1 MIPVALTRTFARRL
15 LPLVLAA
22 TGLFAVV
29 VPLAHH
35 LDARSRAVLAARE
48 RGERVAH
55 LLAEAVRDRPL
66 LWRYDAAKLAGR
78 LQQEGLLV
86 GPLIVR
92 DRENRPVALGG
103 PPTSSVAWARVP
115 VEVDG
120 VPVATVW
127 SGAPLGPLR
136 AESFRLLAGCLLL
149 AAVLGTLLFLFPVR
163 TVARAEERIAAL
175 LAERRV
181 ALQDDERR
189 RIARELHDGAGQALT
204 AARLQ
209 LLALRKRG
217 LAPEDAAQVEH
228 HLDEALEEV
237 RRSTSAL
244 IPAPLATLGFLGA
257 VRKHCASYSRAT
269 GLDISLDAPEELPEL
284 PPPIAAGL
292 YRIVQEA
299 LHNTARHAGAARASV
314 RVSHLRDAL
323 SLEFEDDGRGF
334 PDQASSQSI
343 RERVAGLGGAVDWPE
358 PGRSHL
364 RVRVPLA
371 GGVAA

>member
-1 MIPVALTRTFARRL
+1 MIPVALTRPFARRL

-22 TGLFAVV
+22 GTLFAVA
-29 VPLAHH
+29 VPLVDH
-35 LDARSRAVLAARE
+35 LDGRSRLVLSARE
-48 RGERVAH
+48 RGERVARI
-55 LLAEAVRDRPL
+55 LAESARDRPL

-78 LQQEGLLV
+78 LQQDGLLAA
-86 GPLIVR
+86 PLVVR
-92 DRENRPVALGG
+92 DRANRPVALDAR
-103 PPTSSVAWARVP
+103 PPAPVVWARVP

-127 SGAPLGPLR
+127 AGAPLAPLWS
-136 AESFRLLAGCLLL
+136 ESLRLFGVCLLL
-149 AAVLGTLLFLFPVR
+149 SVVLSASLFLFPVR

-181 ALQDDERR
+181 ALQDEERR

-209 LLALRKRG
+209 LLALRRRG
-217 LAPEDAAQVEH
+217 LAAEEAARVEH

-244 IPAPLATLGFLGA
+244 LPAPLAALGFLGA
-257 VRKHCASYSRAT
+257 IRKHCASYARAT
-269 GLDISLDAPEELPEL
+269 GVDISLEAPDELPEL
-284 PPPIAAGL
+284 PEPIAAGL

-299 LHNTARHAGAARASV
+299 LHNTVRPAGAGRAMV
-314 RVSHLRDAL
+314 RVSRAPDAL
-323 SLEFEDDGRGF
+323 SLEFDDDGRGF

-343 RERVAGLGGAVDWPE
+343 RERVAGLGGAVHWPE
-358 PGRSHL
+358 PGRAHL
-364 RVRVPLA
+364 RVRIPLTGA
-371 GGVAA
+371 TA

>member
-1 MIPVALTRTFARRL
+1 MIPVALTRPFARRL
-15 LPLVLAA
+15 LPLVLVA

-35 LDARSRAVLAARE
+35 LDARSRAVLGAGE
-48 RGERVAH
+48 RGGRMAH
-55 LLAEAVRDRPL
+55 VLAEAVRDRPL

-78 LQQEGLLV
+78 LQQEGLLD
-86 GPLIVR
+86 GPLVVR
-92 DRENRPVALGG
+92 DRENHPVALGG
-103 PPTSSVAWARVP
+103 PATTSVAWARVP
-115 VEVDG
+115 VAVDG

-127 SGAPLGPLR
+127 AGAPVGPLWH
-136 AESFRLLAGCLLL
+136 ETLRLLGGCLLL
-149 AAVLGTLLFLFPVR
+149 ASVLGGLLFLFPVR

-181 ALQDDERR
+181 ALQDEERR

-217 LAPEDAAQVEH
+217 LAAEDAAQVEH

-269 GLDISLDAPEELPEL
+269 GVDISLDAPEELPEL
-284 PPPIAAGL
+284 PPPMAAGL

-299 LHNTARHAGAARASV
+299 LHNTVRHAQAVRASV
-314 RVSHLRDAL
+314 RVSHLAGSL
-323 SLEFEDDGRGF
+323 SLEFDDDGRGF

-364 RVRVPLA
+364 RVRIPL
-371 GGVAA
+371 GGAAA

>member
-1 MIPVALTRTFARRL
+1 MIPVALTRPFARRL
-15 LPLVLAA
+15 LPLVLVAS
-22 TGLFAVV
+22 GLFAVV

-35 LDARSRAVLAARE
+35 LDARSRAVVRARE

-55 LLAEAVRDRPL
+55 VLAEAVRDRPL
-66 LWRYDAAKLAGR
+66 LWRYDAAKVSGR
-78 LQQEGLLV
+78 LQQEALL
-86 GPLIVR
+86 GEPLIVR
-92 DRENRPVALGG
+92 DRENRPVPLGSPG
-103 PPTSSVAWARVP
+103 SSAVAWARVP
-115 VEVDG
+115 VEVEG

-127 SGAPLGPLR
+127 SGAPLPPLWQ
-136 AESFRLLAGCLLL
+136 ESVRLLAGCLLL
-149 AAVLGTLLFLFPVR
+149 ASALGALLFLFPVR
-163 TVARAEERIAAL
+163 TVARAEERIAVL

-181 ALQDDERR
+181 ALQDEERR

-217 LAPEDAAQVEH
+217 LAPEDATQVEH

-244 IPAPLATLGFLGA
+244 LPAPLATLGFLGA
-257 VRKHCASYSRAT
+257 LRKHCASYARAT
-269 GLDISLDAPEELPEL
+269 GVDISLDAPDELPEL
-284 PPPIAAGL
+284 PPPMAAGL

-299 LHNTARHAGAARASV
+299 LHNTVRHAGAARASV

-323 SLEFEDDGRGF
+323 SLEFDDDGRGF

-343 RERVAGLGGAVDWPE
+343 RERVAGLGGAVDWPD

-364 RVRVPLA
+364 RVRVPL
-371 GGVAA
+371 GGATA

>member
-1 MIPVALTRTFARRL
+1 MIPVALTRPFARRL
-15 LPLVLAA
+15 LPLVLLAS
-22 TGLFAVV
+22 GLFAVV

-35 LDARSRAVLAARE
+35 LDARSRAVQAARE

-55 LLAEAVRDRPL
+55 VLAEAVRDRPL
-66 LWRYDAAKLAGR
+66 LWRYEAAKLSGR
-78 LQQEGLLV
+78 LQEDGLLA
-86 GPLIVR
+86 GPLVVR

-103 PPTSSVAWARVP
+103 ASTSPVAWARVA
-115 VEVDG
+115 VEVEG

-136 AESFRLLAGCLLL
+136 QESLRLLAACLLL
-149 AAVLGTLLFLFPVR
+149 ASVLGALLFLFPVR

-181 ALQDDERR
+181 ALQDEERR

-244 IPAPLATLGFLGA
+244 LPAPLATLGFLGA
-257 VRKHCASYSRAT
+257 VRKHCASYARAT
-269 GLDISLDAPEELPEL
+269 GVDISLEAPDQLPEL
-284 PPPIAAGL
+284 PPPMAAGL

-299 LHNTARHAGAARASV
+299 LHNTVRHAGAAHASV
-314 RVSHLRDAL
+314 RVSHVPDAL
-323 SLEFEDDGRGF
+323 SLEFDDDGRGF

-343 RERVAGLGGAVDWPE
+343 RERVAGLGGAVDWPD

-364 RVRVPLA
+364 RVRIPL
-371 GGVAA
+371 GGAPA

>member
-1 MIPVALTRTFARRL
+1 MIPVALTRPFARRL
-15 LPLVLAA
+15 LPLVLVAS
-22 TGLFAVV
+22 GLFAVV

-35 LDARSRAVLAARE
+35 LDGRSRLVQSARE
-48 RGERVAH
+48 RGERIAH
-55 LLAEAVRDRPL
+55 VLAEAVRDRPL
-66 LWRYDAAKLAGR
+66 LWRYDAAKLSSR
-78 LQQEGLLV
+78 LQLDGLLGTPIV
-86 GPLIVR
+86 VR
-92 DRENRPVALGG
+92 DRANRPVPVGG
-103 PPTSSVAWARVP
+103 PATSPLAWARVP

-120 VPVATVW
+120 VPVAMVW
-127 SGAPLGPLR
+127 AGAPLGPLWQ
-136 AESFRLLAGCLLL
+136 ETLRLFAGCLLL
-149 AAVLGTLLFLFPVR
+149 ASILGASLFLFPVR

-181 ALQDDERR
+181 ALQDEERR

-217 LAPEDAAQVEH
+217 LAVEDAAQVEH

-244 IPAPLATLGFLGA
+244 LPAPLAALGLVGA
-257 VRKHCASYSRAT
+257 LRKHCASYARAT
-269 GLDISLDAPEELPEL
+269 GIDISLEVPDQLPEL
-284 PPPIAAGL
+284 PAPMAAGL

-299 LHNTARHAGAARASV
+299 LHNTVRHAGAGRASV
-314 RVSHLRDAL
+314 RVSRSTNAL
-323 SLEFEDDGRGF
+323 ALEFDDDGRGF

-358 PGRSHL
+358 PGRAHL
-364 RVRVPLA
+364 RVHIPL
-371 GGVAA
+371 GGGAA

>member
-1 MIPVALTRTFARRL
+1 MIPVTLTRPFARRL
-15 LPLVLAA
+15 APLVLVA

-48 RGERVAH
+48 RGERVARV
-55 LLAEAVRDRPL
+55 LAEAVRDRPL
-66 LWRYDAAKLAGR
+66 LWRYDAAKLSGR
-78 LQQEGLLV
+78 LQQEGLL
-86 GPLIVR
+86 GDPLVVR
-92 DRENRPVALGG
+92 DRDNHPVALGR
-103 PPTSSVAWARVP
+103 PATMSVAWARVP
-115 VEVDG
+115 VLVEA

-127 SGAPLGPLR
+127 TGAPLGPLWQ
-136 AESFRLLAGCLLL
+136 ETLRLLTGCLLL
-149 AAVLGTLLFLFPVR
+149 ATALGSLLFLFPVR

-217 LAPEDAAQVEH
+217 LSAEDAAQVEH

-244 IPAPLATLGFLGA
+244 IPAPLAALGFLGA

-269 GLDISLDAPEELPEL
+269 GLDISVDAPEDLPEL
-284 PPPIAAGL
+284 PPPMAAGL

-299 LHNTARHAGAARASV
+299 LHNTVRHAGAARASV
-314 RVSHLRDAL
+314 RVSHLSDAL
-323 SLEFEDDGRGF
+323 SLEFDDDGRGF

-343 RERVAGLGGAVDWPE
+343 RERVAGMGGAVDWPE

-364 RVRVPLA
+364 KVRIPL
-371 GGVAA
+371 GGAAA

>member
-1 MIPVALTRTFARRL
+1 MIPVTLTRPFARRL
-15 LPLVLAA
+15 LPLVLVA

-35 LDARSRAVLAARE
+35 LDTRSRAVLAARE
-48 RGERVAH
+48 RGQRVAH

-66 LWRYDAAKLAGR
+66 LWRYEASKLSGR
-78 LQQEGLLV
+78 LQEEGLL
-86 GPLIVR
+86 GMPLVVR
-92 DRENRPVALGG
+92 DRMNRPVPLGG
-103 PPTSSVAWARVP
+103 PPPDSVAWARVP

-120 VPVATVW
+120 IPVATVW

-136 AESFRLLAGCLLL
+136 SESFRLFGGCLLL
-149 AAVLGTLLFLFPVR
+149 AAVLGALLFLFPVR

-181 ALQDDERR
+181 ALQDEERR

-217 LAPEDAAQVEH
+217 LAAEDAALVEH

-244 IPAPLATLGFLGA
+244 LPAPLAALGFLGA
-257 VRKHCASYSRAT
+257 VRKHCASYARAT
-269 GLDISLDAPEELPEL
+269 GLDISLEVPDQLPEL
-284 PPPIAAGL
+284 PGPMAAGL

-299 LHNTARHAGAARASV
+299 LHNTVRHAGAAHASV
-314 RVSHLRDAL
+314 RVSHVPDAL
-323 SLEFEDDGRGF
+323 SLEFDDDGRGF
-334 PDQASSQSI
+334 PDQASSSSI
-343 RERVAGLGGAVDWPE
+343 HERVAGLGGAVDWPD

-364 RVRVPLA
+364 RVRIPL
-371 GGVAA
+371 GGVPA

>member
-1 MIPVALTRTFARRL
+1 V
-15 LPLVLAA
+15 
-22 TGLFAVV
+22 
-29 VPLAHH
+29 
-35 LDARSRAVLAARE
+35 
-48 RGERVAH
+48 
-55 LLAEAVRDRPL
+55 
-66 LWRYDAAKLAGR
+66 
-78 LQQEGLLV
+78 
-86 GPLIVR
+86 VR
-92 DRENRPVALGG
+92 DRENHPIALGG
-103 PPTSSVAWARVP
+103 PATASVAWARVP
-115 VEVDG
+115 VAVEG

-127 SGAPLGPLR
+127 AGAPLGPLWH
-136 AESFRLLAGCLLL
+136 ETLRLLGGCLLL
-149 AAVLGTLLFLFPVR
+149 ASVLGGLLFLFPVR

-181 ALQDDERR
+181 ALQDEERR

-217 LAPEDAAQVEH
+217 LAAEDAAQVEH

-269 GLDISLDAPEELPEL
+269 GVDISLDAPEELPEL
-284 PPPIAAGL
+284 PPPMAAGL

-299 LHNTARHAGAARASV
+299 LHNTVRHAEAGRASV
-314 RVSHLRDAL
+314 RVSHLRGSL
-323 SLEFEDDGRGF
+323 SLEFDDDGRGF

-364 RVRVPLA
+364 RVRIPL
-371 GGVAA
+371 GGAAA

>member
-1 MIPVALTRTFARRL
+1 MIPVALTRPFARRL

-22 TGLFAVV
+22 SGLFAVV

-35 LDARSRAVLAARE
+35 LDARSRLVLSARE
-48 RGERVAH
+48 RGERVARI
-55 LLAEAVRDRPL
+55 LAEAVRDRPL

-78 LQQEGLLV
+78 LQLEGLLV
-86 GPLIVR
+86 TPLVVR
-92 DRENRPVALGG
+92 DRDNRPVPLGG
-103 PPTSSVAWARVP
+103 PAASAVAWARVP

-127 SGAPLGPLR
+127 AGAPLTPLWH
-136 AESFRLLAGCLLL
+136 ESLRLLAGCLLL
-149 AAVLGTLLFLFPVR
+149 AAVLGALLFLFPVR

-181 ALQDDERR
+181 ALQDEERR
-189 RIARELHDGAGQALT
+189 RIARDLHDGAGQALT

-209 LLALRKRG
+209 LLALRRRG
-217 LAPEDAAQVEH
+217 LAPDDAAQVEQ
-228 HLDEALEEV
+228 HLDEALDEV

-244 IPAPLATLGFLGA
+244 LPAPLAALGFLGA
-257 VRKHCASYSRAT
+257 LRKHCASYARAT
-269 GLDISLDAPEELPEL
+269 GVDIALETPEELPEL
-284 PPPIAAGL
+284 PAPLAAGL

-299 LHNTARHAGAARASV
+299 LHNTVQHAGAGRASV
-314 RVSHLRDAL
+314 RVSRLPGSL
-323 SLEFEDDGRGF
+323 SLEFDDDGRGF

-358 PGRSHL
+358 PGRAHL
-364 RVRVPLA
+364 RVRIPL
-371 GGVAA
+371 GGVRA

>member
-1 MIPVALTRTFARRL
+1 MIPVTLTRPFARRL
-15 LPLVLAA
+15 LPLVLVAS
-22 TGLFAVV
+22 GLFAVV

-35 LDARSRAVLAARE
+35 LDVRNRAVLDARE
-48 RGERVAH
+48 RGQRVAH
-55 LLAEAVRDRPL
+55 FLAEAVRDRPL
-66 LWRYDAAKLAGR
+66 LWRYDAAKLSGR
-78 LQQEGLLV
+78 LQQEGLL
-86 GPLIVR
+86 GAPLVVR
-92 DRENRPVALGG
+92 DRMNRAVPLGG
-103 PPTSSVAWARVP
+103 PSAMSVAWAKVP

-120 VPVATVW
+120 IPVATIW

-136 AESFRLLAGCLLL
+136 SESLRLFAGCLLL
-149 AAVLGTLLFLFPVR
+149 AAVLGALLFLFPVR

-181 ALQDDERR
+181 ALQDEERR

-209 LLALRKRG
+209 LLALRRRG
-217 LAPEDAAQVEH
+217 LAAEDAAQVEH

-244 IPAPLATLGFLGA
+244 LPAPLAALGFLGA
-257 VRKHCASYSRAT
+257 VRKHCASYARAT
-269 GLDISLDAPEELPEL
+269 GLDISLEVPDQLPEL
-284 PPPIAAGL
+284 PGPMAAGL

-299 LHNTARHAGAARASV
+299 LHNTVRHAGAARASV
-314 RVSHLRDAL
+314 RVSHGPEAL
-323 SLEFEDDGRGF
+323 SLEFDDDGRGF

-343 RERVAGLGGAVDWPE
+343 RERVAGLGGAVDWPD

-364 RVRVPLA
+364 RVRIPF
-371 GGVAA
+371 GGAPA

>member
-1 MIPVALTRTFARRL
+1 MIPVTLTRPFARRL
-15 LPLVLAA
+15 LPLVLVA
-22 TGLFAVV
+22 GSLFAFV

-35 LDARSRAVLAARE
+35 LDARGRLVLSARE
-48 RGERVAH
+48 RGERVARI
-55 LLAEAVRDRPL
+55 LAEAARDRPL
-66 LWRYDAAKLAGR
+66 LWRYDAAKLASR
-78 LQQEGLLV
+78 LQLEGLL
-86 GPLIVR
+86 GAPLVVR
-92 DRENRPVALGG
+92 DRDNHPVPLGG
-103 PPTSSVAWARVP
+103 GTASPVAWARVP
-115 VEVDG
+115 VEVEG

-127 SGAPLGPLR
+127 AGAPLTPLWH
-136 AESFRLLAGCLLL
+136 ESLRLFGGCLLL
-149 AAVLGTLLFLFPVR
+149 ALILGTSLFLFPVR

-181 ALQDDERR
+181 ALQDEERR

-209 LLALRKRG
+209 LLALRKGG
-217 LAPEDAAQVEH
+217 LAAEDAARVEH

-244 IPAPLATLGFLGA
+244 LPAPLAALGLLGA
-257 VRKHCASYSRAT
+257 LRKHVTSYSRAT
-269 GLDISLDAPEELPEL
+269 GVAISLEAPEQLPEL
-284 PPPIAAGL
+284 PAPMAAGV

-299 LHNTARHAGAARASV
+299 LHNTVRHAGAGRASV
-314 RVSHLRDAL
+314 RLTELPGSL
-323 SLEFEDDGRGF
+323 SVEFDDDGRGF

-364 RVRVPLA
+364 RVRIPLS
-371 GGVAA
+371 GGAA

>member
-1 MIPVALTRTFARRL
+1 
-15 LPLVLAA
+15 
-22 TGLFAVV
+22 
-29 VPLAHH
+29 
-35 LDARSRAVLAARE
+35 
-48 RGERVAH
+48 
-55 LLAEAVRDRPL
+55 
-66 LWRYDAAKLAGR
+66 
-78 LQQEGLLV
+78 
-86 GPLIVR
+86 
-92 DRENRPVALGG
+92 
-103 PPTSSVAWARVP
+103 
-115 VEVDG
+115 VED

-127 SGAPLGPLR
+127 AGAPLGPLWQ
-136 AESFRLLAGCLLL
+136 ETLRLLAGCLLL
-149 AAVLGTLLFLFPVR
+149 ATALGGLLFLFPVR

-217 LAPEDAAQVEH
+217 LSAEDAAQVEH
-228 HLDEALEEV
+228 HLDEALDEV

-244 IPAPLATLGFLGA
+244 IPAPLAALGFLGA

-269 GLDISLDAPEELPEL
+269 GLDISVDAPEELPEL
-284 PPPIAAGL
+284 PAPMAAGL

-299 LHNTARHAGAARASV
+299 LHNTVRHAGAARASV

-323 SLEFEDDGRGF
+323 SLEFDDDGRGF

-343 RERVAGLGGAVDWPE
+343 RERVAGMGGAVDWPE
-358 PGRSHL
+358 PGRSRL
-364 RVRVPLA
+364 SICIPL
-371 GGVAA
+371 GGTAA

>member
-1 MIPVALTRTFARRL
+1 MIPVTLTRPFARRL
-15 LPLVLAA
+15 APLVLVA

-29 VPLAHH
+29 VPLVHH

-48 RGERVAH
+48 RGERVARV
-55 LLAEAVRDRPL
+55 LAEAVRDRPL
-66 LWRYDAAKLAGR
+66 LWRYDTAKLSGR
-78 LQQEGLLV
+78 LQQEGLL
-86 GPLIVR
+86 GDPLVVR
-92 DRENRPVALGG
+92 DRDNHTVALGG
-103 PPTSSVAWARVP
+103 PATMSVAWARVP
-115 VEVDG
+115 VLVEA

-127 SGAPLGPLR
+127 TGAPLGPLWQ
-136 AESFRLLAGCLLL
+136 ETLRLLSGCLLL
-149 AAVLGTLLFLFPVR
+149 ATALGGLLFLFPVR

-181 ALQDDERR
+181 ALQDEERR

-217 LAPEDAAQVEH
+217 LSAEDAAQVEH

-244 IPAPLATLGFLGA
+244 IPAPLAALGFLGA

-269 GLDISLDAPEELPEL
+269 GLDISVDAPEDLPEL
-284 PPPIAAGL
+284 PAPMAAGL

-299 LHNTARHAGAARASV
+299 LHNTVRHAGAARASV

-323 SLEFEDDGRGF
+323 SLEFDDDGRGF

-343 RERVAGLGGAVDWPE
+343 RERVAGMGGAVDWPE
-358 PGRSHL
+358 AGRSRL
-364 RVRVPLA
+364 TICIPL
-371 GGVAA
+371 GGAAA

>member
-1 MIPVALTRTFARRL
+1 MIPVALTRPFARRL
-15 LPLVLAA
+15 LPLVLVAS
-22 TGLFAVV
+22 GLFAVV

-35 LDARSRAVLAARE
+35 LDVRSRAVLAARE

-55 LLAEAVRDRPL
+55 VLAEVVRDRPL
-66 LWRYDAAKLAGR
+66 LWRYDVAKLSGR
-78 LQQEGLLV
+78 LQQEGLLAE
-86 GPLIVR
+86 PLVVR
-92 DRENRPVALGG
+92 DRENRPIPLG
-103 PPTSSVAWARVP
+103 TSGNAPVAWARVP
-115 VEVDG
+115 VEVEG
-120 VPVATVW
+120 IPVATVW
-127 SGAPLGPLR
+127 SCAPLAPLWR
-136 AESFRLLAGCLLL
+136 ESLRLFAACLLL
-149 AAVLGTLLFLFPVR
+149 ASILGTLLFLFPVR

-181 ALQDDERR
+181 ALQDEERR

-244 IPAPLATLGFLGA
+244 LPAPLATLGFLGA
-257 VRKHCASYSRAT
+257 VRKHCASYARAT
-269 GLDISLDAPEELPEL
+269 GLDISLEAPDELPEL
-284 PPPIAAGL
+284 PAPMAAGL

-323 SLEFEDDGRGF
+323 SL
-334 PDQASSQSI
+334 
-343 RERVAGLGGAVDWPE
+343 GGAVDWPD

-364 RVRVPLA
+364 RVRIPL
-371 GGVAA
+371 GGAAA

>member
-1 MIPVALTRTFARRL
+1 MIPVALTRPFARRL
-15 LPLVLAA
+15 LPLVLFA

-35 LDARSRAVLAARE
+35 LDTRSRAVLAARE
-48 RGERVAH
+48 RGERAAH

-66 LWRYDAAKLAGR
+66 LWRYETAKLSGR
-78 LQQEGLLV
+78 LQQEGLL
-86 GPLIVR
+86 GTPLVVR
-92 DRENRPVALGG
+92 DRMNRPVPLGG
-103 PPTSSVAWARVP
+103 PPPESVAWARVP

-127 SGAPLGPLR
+127 SGAPLAPLR
-136 AESFRLLAGCLLL
+136 SESFRLFIGCLLL

-181 ALQDDERR
+181 ALQDEERR

-217 LAPEDAAQVEH
+217 LAAEDAAQVEH
-228 HLDEALEEV
+228 HLDEALDEV

-244 IPAPLATLGFLGA
+244 LPAPLAALGFVGA
-257 VRKHCASYSRAT
+257 VRKHCASYARAT
-269 GLDISLDAPEELPEL
+269 GLDISLEVPDRLPEL
-284 PPPIAAGL
+284 PGPMAAGL

-299 LHNTARHAGAARASV
+299 LHNTVRHAGAAHASV
-314 RVSHLRDAL
+314 RVSHVPDAL
-323 SLEFEDDGRGF
+323 SLEFDDDGRGF

-343 RERVAGLGGAVDWPE
+343 RERVAGLGGAVDWPD

-364 RVRVPLA
+364 RVRIPL
-371 GGVAA
+371 GGASA

>member
-1 MIPVALTRTFARRL
+1 VIPVTLTRPFARRL
-15 LPLVLAA
+15 APLVLFA
-22 TGLFAVV
+22 TSLFAVV
-29 VPLAHH
+29 VPVAHH

-48 RGERVAH
+48 RGDRVAH
-55 LLAEAVRDRPL
+55 VLAEAVRDRPL
-66 LWRYDAAKLAGR
+66 LWRYDAAKLSGR
-78 LQQEGLLV
+78 IQQEGLLD
-86 GPLIVR
+86 GPLVVR
-92 DRENRPVALGG
+92 DRENRPVPLGG
-103 PPTSSVAWARVP
+103 PATGSVAWARVP
-115 VEVDG
+115 VEVEG

-127 SGAPLGPLR
+127 AGATLAPLWHETL
-136 AESFRLLAGCLLL
+136 RLLAGCLLL
-149 AAVLGTLLFLFPVR
+149 ASALGALLFLFPVR

-181 ALQDDERR
+181 ALQDEERR

-228 HLDEALEEV
+228 HLDEALDEV

-244 IPAPLATLGFLGA
+244 IPAPLAALGFLGA

-269 GLDISLDAPEELPEL
+269 GIDISLDAPGELPEL
-284 PPPIAAGL
+284 PPPMAAGL

-299 LHNTARHAGAARASV
+299 LHNTVRHAGAARASV

-323 SLEFEDDGRGF
+323 SLEFDDDGRGF

-358 PGRSHL
+358 PGRSCL
-364 RVRVPLA
+364 RVRIPL
-371 GGVAA
+371 GGEPA

>member
-1 MIPVALTRTFARRL
+1 MIPVALTRPFARRL
-15 LPLVLAA
+15 LPLVLLAC
-22 TGLFAVV
+22 GLFAVV

-35 LDARSRAVLAARE
+35 LDARSRAVRAARE

-55 LLAEAVRDRPL
+55 VLAEAVRDRPL
-66 LWRYDAAKLAGR
+66 LWRYDAAKLSGR
-78 LQQEGLLV
+78 LQQEGLLE
-86 GPLIVR
+86 GPLVVR
-92 DRENRPVALGG
+92 DRENHPVPVAA
-103 PPTSSVAWARVP
+103 PAAPSVAWARVP
-115 VEVDG
+115 VQVDG
-120 VPVATVW
+120 APVAILW
-127 SGAPLGPLR
+127 SGA
-136 AESFRLLAGCLLL
+136 LLAPLWHEGLRLFAACLLV
-149 AAVLGTLLFLFPVR
+149 ASVLGMLLFLFPVR

-217 LAPEDAAQVEH
+217 LAPEDAAQVER
-228 HLDEALEEV
+228 HLDEALDEV

-244 IPAPLATLGFLGA
+244 LPAPLAALGFLGA
-257 VRKHCASYSRAT
+257 VRKHCASYARAT
-269 GLDISLDAPEELPEL
+269 GVDISLEAPDRLPEL
-284 PPPIAAGL
+284 PPPLAAGL

-299 LHNTARHAGAARASV
+299 LHNTVRHAGAARASV
-314 RVSHLRDAL
+314 RVSHGRDAL
-323 SLEFEDDGRGF
+323 SLEFDDDGRGF

-364 RVRVPLA
+364 RVRIPL
-371 GGVAA
+371 GGATG